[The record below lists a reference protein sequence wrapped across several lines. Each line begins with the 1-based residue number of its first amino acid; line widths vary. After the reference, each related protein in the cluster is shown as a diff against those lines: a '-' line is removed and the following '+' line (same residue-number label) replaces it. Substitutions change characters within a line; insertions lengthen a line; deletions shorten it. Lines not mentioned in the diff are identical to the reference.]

1 MATLEA
7 NGHTHT
13 QALSHTG
20 HPNWP
25 VCHWWGWG
33 TVWEPGSTVPGPR
46 APGPLAGLWPTPG
59 NSAGREKRRLR
70 QRALGQGSVGTARVL
85 CAFPLERVPCVPR
98 VAGSG
103 IWCSF
108 FGHHY
113 SSLGTKNKLGY
124 SSATLRRPVR
134 VSQETSHRPCTVR
147 EKPLTLLKS
156 PSGRRVTMSVRHLVQ
171 PLPGAFPW
179 RARGHSRWKALAH
192 ALGFG
197 PQRFRPSSSVLGPW
211 DWAVSPHCPPRLL
224 PSGPQWHQ

>member
-1 MATLEA
+1 M
-7 NGHTHT
+7 
-13 QALSHTG
+13 
-20 HPNWP
+20 
-25 VCHWWGWG
+25 
-33 TVWEPGSTVPGPR
+33 
-46 APGPLAGLWPTPG
+46 
-59 NSAGREKRRLR
+59 
-70 QRALGQGSVGTARVL
+70 GQGSVGTAHCVL
-85 CAFPLERVPCVPR
+85 SHWSWYLVCHVSL
-98 VAGSG
+98 GTG

-124 SSATLRRPVR
+124 SSATLRRPFR

-147 EKPLTLLKS
+147 EKPLTLLML
-156 PSGRRVTMSVRHLVQ
+156 PSGRRVTMSVSHLVQ

-179 RARGHSRWKALAH
+179 RAQGHSCWKALAH

-211 DWAVSPHCPPRLL
+211 DWAVSPHCPSRLL